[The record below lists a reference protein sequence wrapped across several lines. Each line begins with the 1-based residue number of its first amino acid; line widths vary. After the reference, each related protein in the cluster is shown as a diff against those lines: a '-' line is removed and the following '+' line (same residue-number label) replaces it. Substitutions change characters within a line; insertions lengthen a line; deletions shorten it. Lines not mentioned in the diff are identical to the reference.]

1 MSQLIVY
8 KLDNLIN
15 KDKLKQKCLLL
26 NIDLIV
32 IDDMFLK
39 IKIKDILNKKGRK
52 AKNKN
57 LDYPLVLF
65 SNVPSKTLDDL
76 IACLKGDVCLKAIV
90 TATNYNWT
98 FVYLYE
104 HILEEYQKN
113 R

>member
-1 MSQLIVY
+1 MVQVIVY

-15 KDKLKQKCLLL
+15 KDKLKQRCLLM
-26 NIDLIV
+26 NIELIV
-32 IDDMFLK
+32 IDDLFLK

-52 AKNKN
+52 TKNKA
-57 LDYPLVLF
+57 LDYPLVVF
-65 SNVPSKTLDDL
+65 SNAPSKVLDEL
-76 IACLKGDVCLKAIV
+76 VACLKGDMCLKAIV

-98 FVYLYE
+98 FAYLYE